1 MNELARVLKRI
12 QEMDEPGFPFPA
24 IEALGA
30 RASVLALFSGESF
43 QNSEILL
50 LKRSSTVLTHPDQVA
65 FPGGGVEDRDL
76 GSLVETA
83 LRETFEEVGLSREGI
98 HPFGI
103 LPGLPTVTGG
113 VFVSPVL
120 ALATPSVRGSPII
133 PDPSEVAHA
142 DWVRIQ
148 DLISS
153 RKEEERMVRGI
164 KMSLP
169 EFQWKGERMWG
180 MTALIFDLILR
191 RYARIGE

>member
-1 MNELARVLKRI
+1 MNELSRVLKRI
-12 QEMDEPGFPFPA
+12 QEMNEPGFPFLVN
-24 IEALGA
+24 ESLGA

-43 QNSEILL
+43 HHSEILL

-65 FPGGGVEDRDL
+65 FPGGGVEDQDL
-76 GSLVETA
+76 GNPVETA
-83 LRETFEEVGLSREGI
+83 LRETFEEVGLPREGI
-98 HPFGI
+98 HPFGV
-103 LPGLPTVTGG
+103 LPGLPTISGG
-113 VFVSPVL
+113 VYVLPVL
-120 ALATPSVRGSPII
+120 ALASPSVRGSLII

-142 DWVRIQ
+142 DWVRVQ

-164 KMSLP
+164 TMSLP
-169 EFQWKGERMWG
+169 EFEWKGERVWG